1 MASHLLP
8 VPVPQARERSQLHV
22 TGRIPS
28 LRVAIAVFAALLILF
43 GWLHLLVAMQIAS
56 TDRLI
61 LDKRAELERLERDAH
76 IVLLQIGHGE
86 SPRIMETRLTEEG
99 YVLED
104 ALYLV
109 LSQPFAKHRGGN
121 NGQPASFAPSAVAKE
136 TSASQPPS
144 LLESIIGNSESV
156 SETQP

>member
-1 MASHLLP
+1 MASYSLP

-22 TGRIPS
+22 TSSTPS

-61 LDKRAELERLERDAH
+61 LDKKAEIERLERDTHA
-76 IVLLQIGHGE
+76 VLLKIGQGE
-86 SPRIMETRLTEEG
+86 SPRIMKERLTEEV

-121 NGQPASFAPSAVAKE
+121 NGQLASFAPIAVAKE
-136 TSASQPPS
+136 TTASQPPS
-144 LLESIIGNSESV
+144 LLESILGNSESV

>member
-1 MASHLLP
+1 MTSHSLP
-8 VPVPQARERSQLHV
+8 VPAPQARERSQPHV
-22 TGRIPS
+22 TSRFPS

-61 LDKRAELERLERDAH
+61 LDKEADFDRLERDTQV
-76 IVLLQIGHGE
+76 VLLKIGWGE
-86 SPRIMETRLTEEG
+86 SPRIMEGRLAEEG
-99 YVLED
+99 YERQD
-104 ALYLV
+104 ALYLE
-109 LSQPFAKHRGGN
+109 LSQPFAKHRGGSD
-121 NGQPASFAPSAVAKE
+121 GQLASFAPSSVAKE
-136 TSASQPPS
+136 TTASQPPS